1 MDDGKSPRLEMRACA
16 RIRRR
21 AVIRLQPMPYPENLQ
36 TASRET
42 IVSGGF
48 EEREKRQRQRAD

>member
-1 MDDGKSPRLEMRACA
+1 V
-16 RIRRR
+16 I
-21 AVIRLQPMPYPENLQ
+21 AVFSPENLQ

-48 EEREKRQRQRAD
+48 EEWEKRQHQRAG

>member
-1 MDDGKSPRLEMRACA
+1 VIA
-16 RIRRR
+16 RIF
-21 AVIRLQPMPYPENLQ
+21 PENLQ

-48 EEREKRQRQRAD
+48 EERGKKQRQSAG

>member
-1 MDDGKSPRLEMRACA
+1 MTGGRGAA
-16 RIRRR
+16 IRSGQRVI
-21 AVIRLQPMPYPENLQ
+21 AVFSPENLQ

-48 EEREKRQRQRAD
+48 EERGKRERQRAD